1 MDLSVGECQVKGAEL
16 VILDLIF
23 IAKHPNSC

>member
-1 MDLSVGECQVKGAEL
+1 MNFSVGECQVKGAEL
-16 VILDLIF
+16 VIFDSNF